1 MLTSQLL
8 GDVSL
13 DEGMFERAAM
23 GCLDS
28 KTELVGLLDRR
39 FLDINAWIAVALAS
53 TEEVRAAL
61 LIRLQTEAAPT
72 TVPEETAAP
81 CPDDGDCR
89 HSTKARVPCGQAICY
104 GNSAGNPGWSVSDGH
119 GGFHMADPCDAVPS
133 CGRRDG
139 QRCGHAGVRPRC
151 A

>member
-13 DEGMFERAAM
+13 DEGMVERAAM

-81 CPDDGDCR
+81 CPDER
-89 HSTKARVPCGQAICY
+89 
-104 GNSAGNPGWSVSDGH
+104 
-119 GGFHMADPCDAVPS
+119 
-133 CGRRDG
+133 
-139 QRCGHAGVRPRC
+139 
-151 A
+151 